1 MNERKYIE
9 EIEGLMVEILYEYE
23 EGDKGIRNSE
33 GEWWSPP
40 TSPRVTIV
48 SWELKDE
55 SREDYPDYDD
65 EEWEQWMKDIDRYVH
80 NDSEWDIIEFE
91 HEFRDLP
98 WERKDKR
105 N

>member
-40 TSPRVTIV
+40 TGDRVTIV
-48 SWELKDE
+48 SWRLLDGEKNVRNE
-55 SREDYPDYDD
+55 YPDYDD
-65 EEWEQWMKDIDRYVH
+65 EEWEQWMQDIDHYVH

-91 HEFRDLP
+91 HEL
-98 WERKDKR
+98 EEIL
-105 N
+105 